1 MRSIL
6 KTSDFSAWEVSTMAV
21 LGFHRSQ
28 LNSPPSSFRA
38 HYSFGTA
45 GPLDVLHIKG
55 CGELELDRE
64 QCGHAVVWIPLRGTS
79 QERVNGHLLDV
90 GPGTALLIRPGDQ
103 LLGRTAADLEGVS
116 LLMGD
121 TATPG
126 LTTKPRSAAGQLVST
141 GPGPEDLAS
150 TALELVRAIS
160 RQDPCRAV
168 AAQQLVDHLEGLN
181 QLPCRRSL
189 GQRRRWQL
197 VVEASRWMEA
207 RLDQP
212 FGITELAG
220 ALACSKRTLQ
230 HAFACE
236 VGRSPLAQ
244 ARLLRLRH
252 LRLLLQQRQSVGQS
266 IAALMGSC
274 GLLACGATARAYAD
288 CYGETPKVTRAR
300 AATIR

>member
-6 KTSDFSAWEVSTMAV
+6 KTSDFSAWEASTNAV
-21 LGFHRSQ
+21 LGFHRSR
-28 LNSPPSSFRA
+28 LNSPASSFRA

-45 GPLDVLHIKG
+45 GPLDVLHVQG

-64 QCGHAVVWIPLRGTS
+64 QCGPAVLWIPLRGTS
-79 QERVNGHLLDV
+79 QERVNGQLFDV

-103 LLGRTAADLEGVS
+103 LLGRTAADLECVS
-116 LLMGD
+116 LLMRD

-126 LTTKPRSAAGQLVST
+126 LSTERSSGLAPVVAT

-150 TALELVRAIS
+150 TALELVLAIR

-168 AAQQLVDHLEGLN
+168 VAQQLVDHVEGLN
-181 QLPCRRSL
+181 PPRWRTSL

-212 FGITELAG
+212 FGISEPAG

-236 VGRSPLAQ
+236 LGRSPLAQ
-244 ARLLRLRH
+244 ARLLRLRR

-300 AATIR
+300 AATAR